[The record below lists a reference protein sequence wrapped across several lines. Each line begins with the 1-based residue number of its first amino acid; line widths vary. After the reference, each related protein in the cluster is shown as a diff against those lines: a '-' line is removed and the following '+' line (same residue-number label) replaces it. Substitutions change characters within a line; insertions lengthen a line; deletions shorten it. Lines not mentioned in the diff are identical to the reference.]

1 MKADLSI
8 SIVTYNPDHSV
19 LRNTLAHLA
28 KAMAYAQQMGSLGQ
42 TEISL
47 IDNGQDA
54 QHGQAPLQRLLEEAV
69 LQFQQAL
76 QEAHS
81 AKAAPNAETANIRL
95 ITGHGN
101 LGYGRGHNLAL
112 LASRQKF
119 HLILNP
125 DVFVDETALHLALQ
139 FMADSPAVVMLAPSV
154 LTPDSGLGHLCK
166 RYPSVLD
173 LALRGFA
180 PNHIKH
186 RFEHRLARY
195 EMQNL
200 PRETSS
206 IGIELISGSFM
217 FCRTVP
223 LQKIGGFSDA
233 YFVYFED
240 FDLSLRAAHLG
251 DLAFVPQVKI
261 THLGGN
267 ASRKGWRHI
276 LLFVQAAFLFYQ
288 RNGWKW
294 Q

>member
-1 MKADLSI
+1 LKADLSI
-8 SIVTYNPDHSV
+8 SIVTFNPDPLV
-19 LRNTLAHLA
+19 LGNTLVHLG
-28 KAMAYAQQMGSLGQ
+28 KTIAYAQQMGSLGH

-54 QHGQAPLQRLLEEAV
+54 KHCQVSSQTLLEGA
-69 LQFQQAL
+69 AL
-76 QEAHS
+76 QLQKTLQSLQVADNSES
-81 AKAAPNAETANIRL
+81 TNFRL
-95 ITGHGN
+95 ITGQGN
-101 LGYGRGHNLAL
+101 VGYGRGHNLAL
-112 LASRQKF
+112 LASRHNF
-119 HLILNP
+119 HLVLNP
-125 DVFVDETALHLALQ
+125 DVFVEEAALHLALQ
-139 FMADSPAVVMLAPSV
+139 FMADNPAVVMLAPSV
-154 LTPDSGLGHLCK
+154 LTPNSDYGHLCK